1 MFEVHSFRFSD
12 KSKEDSILQ
21 ARDLLIAL
29 QDCIEHGEDLFL
41 VFIRVD
47 MKIRIAREHGGEIRL
62 PRVIEEITGLPEAL
76 RIGKLI
82 AHTEG
87 RAGNLADQQIR
98 LPQPCG
104 VLLVDAFVV
113 PALLQLKMADVLGED
128 GVCFLDIGDHA
139 VIELRVHTSG
149 ADGTRKIDFFVHDAL
164 PFPFR
169 FSMEIITEK
178 VVFFNKNVAGQSL
191 HDLYKQQPTKPTKK
205 RRETVPG
212 IVLYG
217 LRIGWYN

>member
-12 KSKEDSILQ
+12 KSKEDPILQ
-21 ARDLLIAL
+21 ARGLLIGV

-41 VFIRVD
+41 VFVRVD
-47 MKIRIAREHGGEIRL
+47 IKIRIAREHGGEIRL

-76 RIGKLI
+76 RIGELI

-87 RAGNLADQQIR
+87 RAGDLADQQIR
-98 LPQPCG
+98 LPQPGG

-178 VVFFNKNVAGQSL
+178 VVFFNKNVTGQSL
-191 HDLYKQQPTKPTKK
+191 HGLHDLQPTKPAKK